1 MSETLSKFEKKLLV
15 TTCFGHFLSHFNM
28 LIFPALIIPLQ
39 SQLNLTL
46 SEVLQLSFWMYL
58 LFGIT
63 AFPWGIM
70 ADKWDVRK
78 LFTIFYLGA
87 GISAIAAGLSS
98 HNPFWF
104 SVALTGIGLFSGI
117 YHPVGLGWISKEV
130 RQISVGMGYNGM
142 FGNLGLASAPLIAGI
157 LNWFW
162 GPEVVYLF
170 VGGMNLFGLVVLWL
184 LSDSQQTT
192 INPIENKKP
201 NGGNLPA
208 FIILLFAMMTGGLV
222 YRGASTIT
230 PSYFELRGAEITE
243 CLSSILDFSF
253 SGNLVSTTITSLIF
267 LIGML
272 GQYTG
277 GKMASRYSLR
287 YSYLLFHAITIPLA
301 IAISYLSNLPLILAA
316 IVYFFFLL
324 GMQPIEN
331 TLVAKYT
338 PPKVRH
344 SAFGFK
350 FVVTFG
356 VGALAIKI
364 IGFMEHQSGISSVF
378 QLLAVFS
385 IILVFI
391 VIFLIFTTTRQ
402 TKTIG

>member
-1 MSETLSKFEKKLLV
+1 MSQSLSKFEQKLLV

-39 SQLNLTL
+39 NQLNLTL

-78 LFTIFYLGA
+78 LFSIFYLGA
-87 GISAIAAGLSS
+87 GISAIAAGLLC
-98 HNPFWF
+98 HDPFWF

-130 RQISVGMGYNGM
+130 RQVSISLGYNGM

-162 GPEVVYLF
+162 GPDIVYMF
-170 VGGMNLFGLVVLWL
+170 VGVLNLFGLVVLWL
-184 LSDSQQTT
+184 LSDSKQTA
-192 INPIENKKP
+192 INPMENKKS
-201 NGGNLPA
+201 NSGNLLA
-208 FIILLFAMMTGGLV
+208 FFILLFAMMTGGLV
-222 YRGASTIT
+222 LRGALTIT
-230 PSYFELRGAEITE
+230 PSYFEIRGNEITE
-243 CLSSILDFSF
+243 WISSVLEFSF
-253 SGNLVSTTITSLIF
+253 SGNLVSTSITSLIF
-267 LIGML
+267 LIGMM

-277 GKMASRYSLR
+277 GKIPSRYSLR

-301 IAISYLSNLPLILAA
+301 IGISYLFNLPLMLCA

-338 PPKVRH
+338 PSKIRH

-356 VGALAIKI
+356 GGAFAIKI
-364 IGFMEHQSGISSVF
+364 IGFMEHQFGLSSIF

-385 IILVFI
+385 IV
-391 VIFLIFTTTRQ
+391 LIFIIFILIYITGRQ
-402 TKTIG
+402 IKNSG